1 MATNKISV
9 YKEPHEMAWDLVEGK
24 ITLDF
29 LRPSQ
34 LLDQMYQS
42 VPPGEEESIIFRVLF
57 IKQLPP
63 NIHQEL
69 KALKHVSL
77 RQLAEAAN
85 KLLPTTNIGNMP
97 PEVLEIIFKNLKA
110 TKDIISCKK
119 VCTQWKNVFAAMFK
133 DKGKIYSFIK
143 FQIFHRPTFG
153 SYIGVFKLV
162 FSWKLILVKDSG
174 ISLEVQ
180 SIVTGAYSEFWQN
193 C

>member
-77 RQLAEAAN
+77 RQLAEAAD

-97 PEVLEIIFKNLKA
+97 PEVLEIIFKNLNA
-110 TKDIISCKK
+110 TKDIISCNK
-119 VCTQWKNVFAAMFK
+119 VCTQWKNVFKAMFK
-133 DKGKIYSFIK
+133 NKGKISNF
-143 FQIFHRPTFG
+143 
-153 SYIGVFKLV
+153 L
-162 FSWKLILVKDSG
+162 
-174 ISLEVQ
+174 
-180 SIVTGAYSEFWQN
+180 
-193 C
+193 